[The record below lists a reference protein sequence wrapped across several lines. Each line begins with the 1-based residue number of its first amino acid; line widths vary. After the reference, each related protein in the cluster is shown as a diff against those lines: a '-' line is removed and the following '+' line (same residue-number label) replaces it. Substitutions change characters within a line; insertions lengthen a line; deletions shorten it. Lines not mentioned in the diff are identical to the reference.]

1 MNIAVAVKVV
11 PDDQDIAVAADRT
24 LDYSK
29 AHQVVS
35 EYDLNAIEAAA
46 LLAEDAGATLYAVSA
61 SNAKADDLKVKKSIL
76 SRGPAELCMI
86 ADDAFAFADARVTA
100 RALATLVRGIGE
112 VDLVVCGDGSADMY
126 AGQVDVQ
133 LAAEL
138 GMPVVEE
145 IEVPLPA
152 VVAVTPECAY
162 PRIAGMREI
171 LTAGKKPAT
180 VTSAADAGVD
190 VSAAVE
196 IASVT
201 APEQAA
207 RKRQVF
213 DMKNDGDF
221 DAFASAVAA
230 AVRA

>member
-1 MNIAVAVKVV
+1 M
-11 PDDQDIAVAADRT
+11 
-24 LDYSK
+24 
-29 AHQVVS
+29 
-35 EYDLNAIEAAA
+35 
-46 LLAEDAGATLYAVSA
+46 
-61 SNAKADDLKVKKSIL
+61 
-76 SRGPAELCMI
+76 
-86 ADDAFAFADARVTA
+86 
-100 RALATLVRGIGE
+100 
-112 VDLVVCGDGSADMY
+112 
-126 AGQVDVQ
+126 Q

-138 GMPVVEE
+138 GMPVVNAVTSIKLEDGVAVVERTLPDVVEE

>member
-1 MNIAVAVKVV
+1 MQMSSTPPDTLLISHSSQAPSTCALPETTLTLALFASQETNCLPETVVTDTSPAHALTVASPEMDVTLISLARM
-11 PDDQDIAVAADRT
+11 PGSGSIRT
-24 LDYSK
+24 LPD
-29 AHQVVS
+29 
-35 EYDLNAIEAAA
+35 
-46 LLAEDAGATLYAVSA
+46 
-61 SNAKADDLKVKKSIL
+61 
-76 SRGPAELCMI
+76 
-86 ADDAFAFADARVTA
+86 
-100 RALATLVRGIGE
+100 
-112 VDLVVCGDGSADMY
+112 
-126 AGQVDVQ
+126 
-133 LAAEL
+133 
-138 GMPVVEE
+138 VVEE